1 MGTFGSLLA
10 EPVITIHGLVCASCH
25 GSLTTESE
33 RLLRCTSC
41 LAQYP
46 LIDGIPS
53 FISPAAE
60 HSLGNSRELSVV
72 IPALNESNN
81 LSLLLPSLRHALE
94 SFDLTYE
101 VIVVDGGSA
110 DATPEV
116 AAANG
121 AEVIVQTEPG
131 YGGALRAGFK
141 RARGRHVITL
151 DADGSHDPS
160 LLSALWSARSSA
172 EVVIASRY
180 TPGGSTEMS
189 PFRYVLSR
197 ILNIAFRRGLSL
209 PVADLSSGFRLYT
222 RAALNELTLA
232 ANDFDVLE
240 EILIRVLA
248 SGYRVAE
255 VPFRYRA
262 RVGGRSHA
270 QLLKFAVSYLRTF
283 GSMWKLRNSIASAD
297 YDHRAYNSLIPLQR
311 SWQRRRFKII
321 TQQTSGAETVLDV
334 GCGSSR
340 ILAFDPRV
348 VGLDVQLHKLRYA
361 RQFGNPLVHGS
372 IFALPF
378 ADASFDCLIC
388 SEVIEHIPAEE
399 KVFDE
404 LFRVL
409 KPGGRLILGTPDYD
423 RRSWRVLEWIYGR
436 VSPGGYADEHITH
449 YGRSNLESYLRG
461 RGVAIERTQYVLGC
475 EMILTLRKPDSTR
488 LEQPQVEKPVTSALR
503 SS

>member
-1 MGTFGSLLA
+1 M
-10 EPVITIHGLVCASCH
+10 IRIHGLACASCH
-25 GSLTTESE
+25 GSLAAESE
-33 RLLRCTSC
+33 RSLRCTVC
-41 LAQYP
+41 LARYP
-46 LIDGIPS
+46 VIDGIPS

-60 HSLGNSRELSVV
+60 DSPGNGCELSVV

-81 LSLLLPSLRHALE
+81 LGLLLPSLRHALE
-94 SFDLTYE
+94 SFEMPHE

-110 DATPEV
+110 DATREV
-116 AAANG
+116 ARANG
-121 AEVIVQTEPG
+121 ADVIGQIERG

-141 RARGRHVITL
+141 RATGRYVITL
-151 DADGSHDPS
+151 DADGSHDPA
-160 LLSALWSARSSA
+160 LLSTLWSARSTA

-180 TPGGSTEMS
+180 VRGGATEMP
-189 PFRYVLSR
+189 PFRYLLSR

-209 PVADLSSGFRLYT
+209 PVADLSSGFRLYS
-222 RAALNELTLA
+222 RAALEGLTLTA
-232 ANDFDVLE
+232 SDFDVLE
-240 EILIRVLA
+240 EILIRALA
-248 SGYRVAE
+248 AGYRVAE

-270 QLLKFAVSYLRTF
+270 QLFKFAVSYLHTF
-283 GSMWKLRNSIASAD
+283 GAMWKLRNSIASAD

-311 SWQRRRFKII
+311 SWQRRRFQII
-321 TQQTSGAETVLDV
+321 TAGTRAAETVLDV

-340 ILAFDPRV
+340 ILAFDPSV

-388 SEVIEHIPAEE
+388 SEVIEHIPADQ

-404 LFRVL
+404 LLRVL
-409 KPGGRLILGTPDYD
+409 KPGGRLVLGTPDYD
-423 RRSWRVLEWIYGR
+423 RWKWRALEWIYGR

-449 YGRSNLESYLRG
+449 YSRSNLEAYLRG
-461 RGVAIERTQYVLGC
+461 RGVAIERTQYVYGS
-475 EMILTLRKPDSTR
+475 EMILTLRKPEAAT
-488 LEQPQVEKPVTSALR
+488 LEQSRVEKPITSALR
-503 SS
+503 TV